1 MTHHSKEAPGAPA
14 VSPIADVDR
23 LQRLA
28 SYRIADTAR
37 EPLFDGLLSEVA
49 RLTSAPVAILGFLQK
64 DHEWVKA
71 SVGWNINS
79 LPRAFSLAASQM
91 GERDVVSIS
100 DLAADPRYAVH
111 PLVKGSPFLRFLAA
125 APLVDPDGFFLGCI
139 SLVDRSPRVLTREQ
153 EDILR
158 VFAGRVMSEL
168 RLRRHDE
175 ETLRLKA
182 SLDDANERFRD
193 FFERTTDLIMSID
206 ADGRL
211 LHANQAVLDKLGLTR
226 EELVNLPLVGI
237 IDPSVRNEFQ
247 IAYAEVIAAA
257 EPQTIETM
265 FVTASGRTVNVEGS
279 VHPKVL
285 DGRSVMARVMFRDI
299 SERIAFEGELGRAR
313 DAALESARLKQQFL
327 TNVSHEIRTPM
338 NGIVG
343 MIDLL
348 TSTHLNEE
356 QQDFALQAR
365 VSAEQL
371 LSIINNILYVS
382 NLEAGGLTASA
393 ADFDLYRMLQRIV
406 EVMKIGA
413 LGKDLDVTF
422 TFDERLPA
430 VFRGNQAK
438 LRQVIGNLMENAV
451 KFTEQGKVSLRVTQQ
466 TETDTHRVVR
476 FEVSDTG
483 IGVVEEDRLLLFE
496 KFSQVEAGS
505 TRRFGGVGL
514 GLATARHLVEAMGG
528 LIDLDS
534 VPGSGSTFWFM
545 ISFPKQAA
553 GRPIA
558 SSDLTFKGTRV
569 LLVDSVLTS
578 RKIVRHYL
586 ENSWEMRVD
595 ATGTAAEALAMLR
608 RAAVSD
614 PYRVL
619 VYERMSELDEISFAK
634 EVRGNPRIAGTHLVV
649 MIPSGAEVNEERM
662 REAGIQAYVAKP
674 VGQSELFDAMTIAL
688 AREALPLP
696 RSAMAAQS
704 RSTVPPPVPMEERA
718 SVRVLLVEDNF
729 LNMKLTMSQL
739 QRLGYQA
746 ESVSNGREAL
756 EAVARGD
763 HQIIVMDCQ
772 MPVMDG
778 YEATMELRKRDG
790 AKHRRIIA
798 MTANALE
805 GDREK
810 CLAAGMDDYL
820 SKPTRQEDLEAALG
834 RYFQD
839 RERS

>member
-1 MTHHSKEAPGAPA
+1 MTRQQEEVGRARPGSTITEGA
-14 VSPIADVDR
+14 R
-23 LQRLA
+23 LQRLS
-28 SYRIADTAR
+28 SYRIVETER
-37 EPLFDGLLSEVA
+37 EPLFDELLSDVA
-49 RLTSAPVAILGFLQK
+49 RLTAAPVAVLGFLEK
-64 DHEWVKA
+64 DREWVKA
-71 SVGWNINS
+71 SVGWSITS
-79 LPRAFSLAASQM
+79 LPGPFSLAATLA
-91 GERDVVSIS
+91 GERDVLTVP
-100 DLAADPRYAVH
+100 DLTADSRYASH
-111 PLVKGSPFLRFLAA
+111 PLVKGSPFLRFFAG
-125 APLVDPDGFFLGCI
+125 APIIDLDGIFLGAI
-139 SLVDRSPRVLTREQ
+139 SVVDRHSRVLTREQ

-158 VFAGRVMSEL
+158 FFAGRVMSEL
-168 RLRRHDE
+168 RLRRQDA
-175 ETLRLKA
+175 ETLSLKS
-182 SLDDANERFRD
+182 SLEDANERFRD

-211 LHANQAVLDKLGLTR
+211 LHANQAVLDKLGMPR
-226 EELVNLPLVGI
+226 EELFNMPLVRI
-237 IDPSVRNEFQ
+237 IEPAARDEFRV
-247 IAYAEVIAAA
+247 AFAEVIASS
-257 EPQTIETM
+257 EPKTIETV
-265 FVTASGRTVNVEGS
+265 FLTAAGRTVNVEGS
-279 VHPKVL
+279 VHPKVI

-299 SERIAFEGELGRAR
+299 SERIVFEAELGRAR
-313 DAALESARLKQQFL
+313 DAALEAARLKAQFL

-348 TSTHLNEE
+348 TSTQLNEE

-382 NLEAGGLTASA
+382 NLEAGGLGPPAV
-393 ADFDLYRMLQRIV
+393 DFDLYRMLQRIA

-422 TFDERLPA
+422 SFDEHLPA

-438 LRQVIGNLMENAV
+438 LRQVITNLMENAV

-466 TETDTHRVVR
+466 TETETHRVVR

-483 IGVVEEDRLLLFE
+483 IGVAEEDRLLLFE

-528 LIDLDS
+528 LIDVDS
-534 VPGSGSTFWFM
+534 VPGSGSTFWFT
-545 ISFPKQAA
+545 ISFPKQAS
-553 GRPIA
+553 GVPIA

-586 ENSWEMRVD
+586 ENTWEMRVD

-608 RAAVSD
+608 RAAGSD

-619 VYERMSELDEISFAK
+619 IYERMSEMDEIAFAR
-634 EVRGNPRIAGTHLVV
+634 EVRSNPRIAGTHLVV
-649 MIPSGAEVNEERM
+649 MMPAGSDVNEERM

-674 VGQSELFDAMTIAL
+674 VGQAELFDAMTIAM

-696 RSAMAAQS
+696 RSAMGPLL
-704 RSTVPPPVPMEERA
+704 RTTTPPPVPAELRA
-718 SVRVLLVEDNF
+718 SVKVLLVEDNF

-746 ESVSNGREAL
+746 ESVANGREAL
-756 EAVARGD
+756 EAVARGN

-772 MPVMDG
+772 MPIMDG
-778 YEATMELRKRDG
+778 YEATMEIRKRDG
-790 AKHRRIIA
+790 ANRRRIIA
-798 MTANALE
+798 MTANALA

-820 SKPTRQEDLEAALG
+820 SKPTRQDDLEAALG
-834 RYFQD
+834 RYFQQG
-839 RERS
+839 